1 MWKNGR
7 KRPGA
12 TSSTNGPCSYYLR
25 TGTCGFGSRC
35 KFSHDPGSKPD
46 CEEQG
51 QWRTS
56 NRSTDNPPANAGRI
70 DGRTATAS
78 SRARNPERERLFQ
91 WKRLRPQ
98 PRQVSLL
105 WDDTTSNFFR
115 TAISLVEQDVS
126 LAQEVVKEMASDGR
140 LPLVRDVIEG
150 ATSARTPEAKALL

>member
-1 MWKNGR
+1 MALAQGANSLTIQAANPIVKNKASGEL
-7 KRPGA
+7 A
-12 TSSTNGPCSYYLR
+12 TDLPT
-25 TGTCGFGSRC
+25 T
-35 KFSHDPGSKPD
+35 HQQM
-46 CEEQG
+46 QG
-51 QWRTS
+51 ES
-56 NRSTDNPPANAGRI
+56 MAEPPLP
-70 DGRTATAS
+70 
-78 SRARNPERERLFQ
+78 RAERVNPERERLFQ